1 MRDAYKEEADAVA
14 RKYNL
19 RHELIDELEIRGL
32 TVRQFQWIDD
42 NDRVN
47 DQGVELVDSEGNVV
61 ARKIRDHVARATIA
75 ALDEI
80 LGNERA
86 ANN

>member
-1 MRDAYKEEADAVA
+1 MRDTYTEEADAVA

-32 TVRQFQWIDD
+32 IVRQFQWIDD

-47 DQGVELVDSEGNVV
+47 DLGVKLVDRKGNVV
-61 ARKIRDHVARATIA
+61 ARKNMDHVARATIA